1 MFDRLARPVH
11 DQSGYHQSG
20 QRQQPAPVRPVTTD
34 RSDRSHQGSGQ
45 FHSLRQVYRVKEKK
59 EEVQSTID
67 LEKIKADAI
76 VQIGNIKVAV
86 NEAGKR

>member
-1 MFDRLARPVH
+1 
-11 DQSGYHQSG
+11 
-20 QRQQPAPVRPVTTD
+20 
-34 RSDRSHQGSGQ
+34 
-45 FHSLRQVYRVKEKK
+45 VYRVKEKK

-67 LEKIKADAI
+67 LEKIKADAV

>member
-1 MFDRLARPVH
+1 M
-11 DQSGYHQSG
+11 
-20 QRQQPAPVRPVTTD
+20 
-34 RSDRSHQGSGQ
+34 
-45 FHSLRQVYRVKEKK
+45 YRVKEKK

-86 NEAGKR
+86 NEAGKRPMVLGKSVDTSVQRSIMADEHEASSSSIAASKYFQPR